1 MNVAAPAKKTRIP
14 WRRIIPVAVVV
25 LVLGYNYSKPTL
37 ERWIGRPLPALN
49 NNDNN
54 NNGRNASSVPQSRS
68 SSGSDYTAT
77 LPSKTG
83 TKSATGGTSSGGFQ
97 LKEVGRNRFESPAG
111 LLYTMGGGGEHR
123 IDHVMRHAV
132 DMPSRPAHG
141 VFIGDGDRDTVLQLV
156 DDAYELAKT
165 KSPKAKH
172 ENSRGND
179 LWNVSMGRKVGF
191 DGGQK
196 GKRNGNKSLNS
207 IRMIL
212 DGNRVITAFPV
223 R

>member
-1 MNVAAPAKKTRIP
+1 MNVAAHSKKTRIP
-14 WRRIIPVAVVV
+14 WRRIIPIAVVV
-25 LVLGYNYSKPTL
+25 LVLGYNYSRPTL

-49 NNDNN
+49 ND
-54 NNGRNASSVPQSRS
+54 NNGRNTSNVPRAGN
-68 SSGSDYTAT
+68 SSGGDYTAT
-77 LPSKTG
+77 LPGQKA
-83 TKSATGGTSSGGFQ
+83 TKSNGSGSNSGGFEM
-97 LKEVGRNRFESPAG
+97 KEVGRNRFESPAG

-123 IDHVMRHAV
+123 IDHVMRHAT
-132 DMPSRPAHG
+132 DMPSRPSHG

-156 DDAYELAKT
+156 DDAYELAKA

-172 ENSRGND
+172 EESRGND

>member
-1 MNVAAPAKKTRIP
+1 MNVAARSKKTRIP
-14 WRRIIPVAVVV
+14 WRRIIPIAVVV
-25 LVLGYNYSKPTL
+25 LVLGYNYSRPTL
-37 ERWIGRPLPALN
+37 ERLIGRPLPALN
-49 NNDNN
+49 NDR
-54 NNGRNASSVPQSRS
+54 GRDTSNVPQSSS
-68 SSGSDYTAT
+68 SSGGDYTAT
-77 LPSKTG
+77 LPNQSGAKSSTSG
-83 TKSATGGTSSGGFQ
+83 TTGGDFE

-111 LLYTMGGGGEHR
+111 LLYTMGARNEHR
-123 IDHVMRHAV
+123 IDHVMRHAT
-132 DMPSRPAHG
+132 DMPSRPSHG
-141 VFIGDGDRDTVLQLV
+141 VFIGDGDRDTVLQLI
-156 DDAYELAKT
+156 DDAYELAKA

-172 ENSRGND
+172 EESRGND

-223 R
+223 K